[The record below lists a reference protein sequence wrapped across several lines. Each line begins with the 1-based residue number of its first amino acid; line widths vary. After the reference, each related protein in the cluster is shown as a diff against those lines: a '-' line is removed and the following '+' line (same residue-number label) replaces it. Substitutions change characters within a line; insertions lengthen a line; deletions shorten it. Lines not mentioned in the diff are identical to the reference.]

1 MLVWP
6 RRWQSTLF
14 ILTRCPVSFSHA
26 EGVAKG
32 IEGFWLQ
39 ALQNGRRT
47 GPTIEEHDE
56 PALKSLVDVT
66 MEYLDDFQ
74 VRQIALRGSQAAWV
88 RA

>member
-1 MLVWP
+1 
-6 RRWQSTLF
+6 
-14 ILTRCPVSFSHA
+14 
-26 EGVAKG
+26 VAKG
-32 IEGFWLQ
+32 VEGFWLQ

-74 VRQIALRGSQAAWV
+74 VRYCARSRCGIAGCCVAAE
-88 RA
+88 